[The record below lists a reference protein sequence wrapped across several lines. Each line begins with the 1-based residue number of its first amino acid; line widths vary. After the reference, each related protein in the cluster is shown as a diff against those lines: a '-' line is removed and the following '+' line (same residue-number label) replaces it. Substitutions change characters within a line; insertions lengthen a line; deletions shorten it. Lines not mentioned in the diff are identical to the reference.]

1 MLINQD
7 IKNLVSGISQQP
19 PVLRHPEQLEEQLNG
34 YSSEAGGLQKRPP
47 TLHIAKLHKYTGGTK
62 PLIHFINRDAYE
74 QYAVLFD
81 GSGITVY
88 DLDGSPKTVTF
99 ASNSAKNYVTLGS
112 PRRYLKCVT
121 IADYTFVVNTTKK
134 VAMSSAVT
142 TNHWSSQGA
151 LVNIKSGQY
160 GRTYKVIIN
169 GETVASHTTP
179 DGSDKAHTA
188 QIATDYIVDQLA
200 TKAASAGW
208 TVTKGSSWLYLTGK
222 TVTKLEVYDGYN
234 NLAAFGIHKV
244 VQKFANLPVT
254 APNNFTVKI
263 AGEQGS
269 TSDDYY
275 VKFNTTTNVW
285 EECVCP
291 GVSYRIDRSTM
302 PHALIRQADGTFI
315 FKEVEWSDREIGDD
329 TSNPEPSF
337 IGQTIN
343 DIFYHRNRLGV
354 LSGENIILT
363 RSADFFNFWMTSAIE
378 VQDTDPIDLAASD
391 NTIATLY
398 HAVPFDAEL
407 IVFAEDAQFALQADS
422 ILSPKDVVLTPP
434 LTHFGCSLKAKPV
447 NAGRN
452 IYFPAERAKFTTMRE
467 YFIASD
473 NTDSKDAQD
482 ITSHVPS
489 YIPNGVYKLVP
500 STIENILLCLTEGEE
515 NAVYVYKY
523 LFIDGQR
530 QQAAWSK
537 WDFMDKV
544 YGAAFLD
551 SYFYVVVERNGWL
564 CLEKMSFTFN
574 TTDLAGE
581 PYRVLLDRKVTYN
594 IPASSETLESTV
606 VDIAAIYG
614 DTYDSS
620 KQYSV
625 VVDDGTYLPVD
636 ADGTATIEGDYQG
649 HTIVIGQNYLF
660 RITLSTI
667 MVKQNNDGSTSALTD
682 GRLQL
687 RQFWFN
693 YADSGYFKVTVAT
706 HDKDIYIYENTSRI
720 LGTLSNLLGK
730 MPFTTGSFRFPVQS
744 LNTNCSILL
753 ETNEPLP
760 ISLIGAG
767 WSGNYQRRTRLF

>member
-19 PVLRHPEQLEEQLNG
+19 PVLRHPEQLEEQING

-74 QYAVLFD
+74 QYAVIFD

-88 DLDGSPKTVTF
+88 DLDGTPKTVTF
-99 ASNSAKNYVTLGS
+99 ASTSAKNYVVLNS

-134 VAMSSAVT
+134 VAMSSAIT
-142 TNHWSSQGA
+142 TNHWASQGA

-160 GRTYKVIIN
+160 GRTYKVVIN
-169 GETVASHTTP
+169 GDTIASHTTP

-208 TVTKGSSWLYLTGK
+208 AVTKGSSWLYLSGK
-222 TVTKLEVYDGYN
+222 TVSKLEVYDGYN
-234 NLAAFGIHKV
+234 NLAAFGIHKT
-244 VQKFANLPVT
+244 VQKFANLPVS
-254 APNNFTVKI
+254 APNNFTVKV

-275 VKFNTTTNVW
+275 VKFNTTTGVW

-291 GVSYRIDRSTM
+291 GIPYRIDRSTM
-302 PHALIRQADGTFI
+302 PHALIRQADGTFV
-315 FKEVEWSDREIGDD
+315 FQEVEWSDRDIGDD

-337 IGQTIN
+337 IGQTLN

-363 RSADFFNFWMTSAIE
+363 RSADFFNFWMGSAIE

-391 NTIATLY
+391 NTISTLY

-407 IVFAEDAQFALQADS
+407 IVFAEDAQFALQADT

-434 LTHFGCSLKAKPV
+434 LTHFGCSLKATPV

-452 IYFPAERAKFTTMRE
+452 IYFPAERTQFTTMRE
-467 YFIASD
+467 YFTASD

-482 ITSHVPS
+482 ITSHAPS
-489 YIPNGVYKLVP
+489 YIPNGVYKLIP

-537 WDFMDKV
+537 WDFGNNI
-544 YGAAFLD
+544 YGGAFLD
-551 SYFYVVVERNGWL
+551 SYFYIVVERNGWL

-574 TTDLAGE
+574 TNDLEGE
-581 PYRVLLDRKVTYN
+581 PYRVLLDRKITHS
-594 IPASSETLESTV
+594 IPASTKSLEYTV
-606 VDIAAIYG
+606 VDVAALYNG
-614 DTYDSS
+614 TYDNT
-620 KQYSV
+620 KEYSAV
-625 VVDDGTYLPVD
+625 LDDGTYVPVGE
-636 ADGTATIEGDYQG
+636 DGVVTIEGDYSG
-649 HTIVIGQNYLF
+649 HTIIIGANYLF
-660 RITLSTI
+660 RIVLSTI
-667 MVKQNNDGSTSALTD
+667 MVKQNSDGSTNALTD

-693 YADSGYFKVTVAT
+693 YADSGYFKVTVKT
-706 HDKDIYIYENTSRI
+706 NDKDSYVYENTSRI

-744 LNTNCSILL
+744 LNTNCSIQL

-767 WSGNYQRRTRLF
+767 WMGNYQRRTRLF